1 MGRATHPLS
10 GAASVSSQVMTRR
23 HRSRASVGLLAVVL
37 AASPAFG
44 LAESPSP
51 AALTTAAEDQQT
63 AARTLLESAEAR
75 LVSLEQER
83 DIIEADHS
91 TLDANQLKLARELE
105 SALRDTRQFAVEA
118 YVAGGPPASIGE
130 VLAANDVGDAIWRS
144 EVLASQTAH
153 GLERAGALRDLM
165 GRSDS
170 AVRQIALRGDQNRRK
185 VEAATIDRFFAAIA
199 SKAAEQRVAAER
211 APAPLRVDQVATA
224 PGSLAEGWARLRS
237 CESSGN
243 YRALSPG
250 GLYRGAYQFDLR
262 TWEAVGGTGDPIDA
276 APAEQDLRAQI
287 LYDRRGRQPWP
298 SCGRFLP

>member
-1 MGRATHPLS
+1 MGRETHPLG
-10 GAASVSSQVMTRR
+10 GAASVPSLVMTRR

>member
-1 MGRATHPLS
+1 M
-10 GAASVSSQVMTRR
+10 
-23 HRSRASVGLLAVVL
+23 
-37 AASPAFG
+37 
-44 LAESPSP
+44 
-51 AALTTAAEDQQT
+51 
-63 AARTLLESAEAR
+63 
-75 LVSLEQER
+75 
-83 DIIEADHS
+83 
-91 TLDANQLKLARELE
+91 
-105 SALRDTRQFAVEA
+105 
-118 YVAGGPPASIGE
+118 
-130 VLAANDVGDAIWRS
+130 LAANDVGDAIWRS

-224 PGSLAEGWARLRS
+224 LGSLAEGWARLRS

>member
-1 MGRATHPLS
+1 
-10 GAASVSSQVMTRR
+10 MTRR

-44 LAESPSP
+44 LAEPPSP
-51 AALTTAAEDQQT
+51 AALTTAAEDEQT

-83 DIIEADHS
+83 AIIEADHS

-130 VLAANDVGDAIWRS
+130 VLAATDVGDAIWRS

>member
-1 MGRATHPLS
+1 MGRETHPLG
-10 GAASVSSQVMTRR
+10 GAASVPSLVMTRR

-44 LAESPSP
+44 LAEPPSP
-51 AALTTAAEDQQT
+51 AALTTAAEDQQA

-83 DIIEADHS
+83 AVIEADHS
-91 TLDANQLKLARELE
+91 TLDANQLTLARELE

-144 EVLASQTAH
+144 EVLAGQTAL

-185 VEAATIDRFFAAIA
+185 VEAATIDRFFASIA

-211 APAPLRVDQVATA
+211 APAPLWVDQVATA

-262 TWEAVGGTGDPIDA
+262 TWEAVGGMGDPIDA

>member
-1 MGRATHPLS
+1 MGRETHPP
-10 GAASVSSQVMTRR
+10 GVAASVPSLVMTRR
-23 HRSRASVGLLAVVL
+23 HRRRVSVSLLAVVL

-44 LAESPSP
+44 LAEPPSP
-51 AALTTAAEDQQT
+51 AALTTVAEDQQM
-63 AARTLLESAEAR
+63 AARARLESAEAR

-83 DIIEADHS
+83 AIIEADHS
-91 TLDANQLKLARELE
+91 TLDANQLTLARELE

-118 YVAGGPPASIGE
+118 YVAGGPTASIGE
-130 VLAANDVGDAIWRS
+130 VLAANDVVDAIWRS
-144 EVLASQTAH
+144 EVLAGQTSH

-170 AVRQIALRGDQNRRK
+170 AVRQIALRSDQNRRK

-199 SKAAEQRVAAER
+199 NKAAEQRVAAER
-211 APAPLRVDQVATA
+211 APAPLRVEQIATA
-224 PGSLAEGWARLRS
+224 PGSLAEGWAKLRN

-298 SCGRFLP
+298 VCGRFLP

>member
-1 MGRATHPLS
+1 MGRETHPLG
-10 GAASVSSQVMTRR
+10 GAASVPSLVMTRR

-44 LAESPSP
+44 LAEPPSL

-63 AARTLLESAEAR
+63 AARALLESAEAR

-83 DIIEADHS
+83 AVIEADHS
-91 TLDANQLKLARELE
+91 TLDANQLTLARELE

-144 EVLASQTAH
+144 EVLAGQTAH

-185 VEAATIDRFFAAIA
+185 VEAATIDRFFASIA

-211 APAPLRVDQVATA
+211 APAPLWVDQVATA

-262 TWEAVGGTGDPIDA
+262 TWEAVGGMGDPIDA

>member
-1 MGRATHPLS
+1 
-10 GAASVSSQVMTRR
+10 MTRR

-44 LAESPSP
+44 LAEPPSP
-51 AALTTAAEDQQT
+51 AALTTAAEDEQT

-83 DIIEADHS
+83 AIIEADHS
-91 TLDANQLKLARELE
+91 TLDANQLKLARALE

>member
-1 MGRATHPLS
+1 
-10 GAASVSSQVMTRR
+10 MTRR

-44 LAESPSP
+44 LAEPPSP
-51 AALTTAAEDQQT
+51 AALTTAAEDEQT

-83 DIIEADHS
+83 AIIEADHS

>member
-1 MGRATHPLS
+1 
-10 GAASVSSQVMTRR
+10 MTRR

-44 LAESPSP
+44 LAELPSP
-51 AALTTAAEDQQT
+51 AALTTAAEDEQT
-63 AARTLLESAEAR
+63 ATRTLLESAEAR

-83 DIIEADHS
+83 AIIEADHS

>member
-1 MGRATHPLS
+1 MGRETHPLG
-10 GAASVSSQVMTRR
+10 GAASVPSLVMTRR

-44 LAESPSP
+44 LAEPPSP
-51 AALTTAAEDQQT
+51 AALTTAAEDQQ
-63 AARTLLESAEAR
+63 AAALALLESAEAR

-91 TLDANQLKLARELE
+91 TLDANQLTLARELE

-130 VLAANDVGDAIWRS
+130 VLAAKDVGDAIWRS
-144 EVLASQTAH
+144 EVLAGQTAH

-185 VEAATIDRFFAAIA
+185 VEAATIDRFFASIA

-211 APAPLRVDQVATA
+211 APAPLWVDQVATA

-262 TWEAVGGTGDPIDA
+262 TWEAVGGMGDPIDA